1 MPRSKIY
8 KTLQKLI
15 ERGLVIEIPEEPRV
29 YAPTSPLDAFKPFL
43 ESLDR
48 RKSDLE
54 STISLLE
61 RVFEKKRLESDYS
74 METMWIIQGQSRIL
88 RKIQEMMARAKGTV
102 EIVSTEEMLLPV
114 YKKCNKLF
122 DQLSVRRVRVK
133 VRVPADSPNSY
144 FIRELKYICKVEK
157 VNVWSRMV
165 FINVDQKEFLLAKLT
180 DKEASDSEGNNIAV
194 YSNNTVFCRMLSTLL
209 SDVIGRVKLMGKRRK
224 SPLIHG

>member
-1 MPRSKIY
+1 
-8 KTLQKLI
+8 LQKLI

-61 RVFEKKRLESDYS
+61 RVFEKKRLESDYF

-88 RKIQEMMARAKGTV
+88 RKIQEMMARAKG
-102 EIVSTEEMLLPV
+102 
-114 YKKCNKLF
+114 
-122 DQLSVRRVRVK
+122 